1 MKTFVFTLLFFLTLP
16 MSYAGIIQGRVYDEI
31 NNEAIFG
38 ATVIVQGTSI
48 GAVTD
53 LDGNF
58 IINDLEPNLYNI
70 EVSYLGYETKVIFEL
85 QVTNAVPVRL
95 NIGMRESST
104 ELETITVTSS
114 PFRRSSESPLS
125 LNTIGLNEIQRSPG
139 GNRDISRVVQLL
151 PGVSTGVAFRNDLLI
166 RGGAPSEN
174 RFYLDDVE
182 VPVINHF
189 TTQGASGGSNGL
201 INVDFINSVDFY
213 SGAFP
218 AQRGNALSSVFE
230 FTQREGRTDRV
241 GMIATVGA
249 SDLGLTLEGP
259 LGKSK
264 KTSFLMSARRSYLQ
278 LLFKAI
284 GLPFLPTY
292 NDFQMKVIHKFNAKN
307 DLTFIGLGAIDNF
320 VLNLDRNETEDEQF
334 LLGSLPYFD
343 QWNYTTGLRYRH
355 FTTNGTIVVVAS
367 RSMLGNRV
375 FKYSNNENDNPAA
388 LLFDLNAREAEN
400 KLRLE
405 HTFRKG
411 GYKISY
417 GVNYE
422 YARYA
427 NTTFRRFFISE
438 GVPAET
444 YEALLKMQKYGF
456 YGQVSKR
463 FFSDKLSLS
472 AGLRADGNN
481 YNSNMANLFR
491 QLSPRLSASYSFNEA
506 FAISA
511 NAGIY
516 YQLPV
521 YTLLGYEDESGQRLN
536 QEALKYI
543 RSNHVVGG
551 FSYTTTTNTKF
562 SLEGFYKRYRNYPM
576 LTNKGI
582 SFANEGGDYGV
593 VGDEP
598 ADASSEGKA
607 YGAEFFVQQKLYKNL
622 FGILSYTYYRSL
634 FTDTTGQFKPANW
647 DNRHVLNISFGY
659 KFKRNWELGARW
671 FIRGGAPY
679 TPFDVALSATQGIW
693 DARGQGLLD
702 YTQINELRLDPYTQL
717 DVRVD
722 KKWFFKKWNLQL
734 YLDIT
739 NIYNSQQSLPPTLT
753 VERDVNGQP
762 IPDPDD
768 PLRYKT
774 KLLNSDAGTLLPTI
788 GVVISL

>member
-1 MKTFVFTLLFFLTLP
+1 MKTSIFTLLFFLTLP
-16 MSYAGIIQGRVYDEI
+16 MSYAGVIQGRVYDEI

-58 IINDLEPNLYNI
+58 IISDLEPNLYNI

-104 ELETITVTSS
+104 ELETITITSS

-201 INVDFINSVDFY
+201 INVDFINNVDFY

-218 AQRGNALSSVFE
+218 AQRGNALSSIFA

-259 LGKSK
+259 LSKSK

-278 LLFKAI
+278 LLFNAI

-292 NDFQMKVIHKFNAKN
+292 NDFQMKVTHKFNAKN

-343 QWNYTTGLRYRH
+343 QWNYTTGLRYRR
-355 FTTNGTIVVVAS
+355 FTTNGTILLVAS

-388 LLFDLNAREAEN
+388 LLFDLNSREAEN
-400 KLRLE
+400 KLRYE
-405 HTFRKG
+405 HTFRKA

-422 YARYA
+422 YARYI

-491 QLSPRLSASYSFNEA
+491 QLSPRLSASYAFNEA
-506 FAISA
+506 FSVSA

-543 RSNHVVGG
+543 RSNHLVGG

-679 TPFDVALSATQGIW
+679 TPFDIALSSTQGIW

-722 KKWFFKKWNLQL
+722 KKWFFQKWNLQL

-739 NIYNSQQSLPPTLT
+739 NIYNSQQALPPNLT
-753 VERDVNGQP
+753 VERYANGQP
-762 IPDPDD
+762 LPDPND

-774 KLLNSDAGTLLPTI
+774 KLLNADAGTLLPTI

>member
-1 MKTFVFTLLFFLTLP
+1 MRYILSFLGILGLFHV
-16 MSYAGIIQGRVYDEI
+16 SYGGIIQGRVFDEI
-31 NNEAIFG
+31 NNEPIFG
-38 ATVIVQGTSI
+38 ANVVVQGKGV

-53 LDGNF
+53 IEGKFL
-58 IINDLEPNLYNI
+58 ISDLEPNLYNI
-70 EVSYLGYETKVIFEL
+70 EVSYLGYETRRIVEL
-85 QVTNAVPVRL
+85 QVTNAVPVVL
-95 NIGMRESST
+95 NIGLREVST
-104 ELETITVTSS
+104 ELATITVTSS
-114 PFRRSSESPLS
+114 PFRRPAESPVS

-151 PGVSTGVAFRNDLLI
+151 PGVSSGVAFRNDLLI

-264 KTSFLMSARRSYLQ
+264 KTTFLMSARRSYLQ

-292 NDFQMKVIHKFNAKN
+292 NDFQAKVIHKFNAKN
-307 DLTFIGLGAIDNF
+307 DLTFIGLGAVDNF
-320 VLNLDRNETEDEQF
+320 VLNLDRNETEDERY

-355 FTTNGTIVVVAS
+355 FTSNGTVLFVAS
-367 RSMLGNRV
+367 RSMLGNRI
-375 FKYSNNENDNPAA
+375 FKYQNNQNDNSAA
-388 LLFDLNAREAEN
+388 LLFDVNAQEAEN
-400 KLRLE
+400 KLRFE
-405 HTFRKG
+405 HTLRKF

-417 GVNYE
+417 GANYE
-422 YARYA
+422 YARYT
-427 NTTFRRFFISE
+427 NTTFRRFFVSE
-438 GVPAET
+438 GIPAET
-444 YEALLKMQKYGF
+444 YAALLKMQKYGL
-456 YGQVSKR
+456 YAQVSKR

-491 QLSPRLSASYSFNEA
+491 QLSPRLSASYALNEA
-506 FAISA
+506 IDISA

-521 YTLLGYEDESGQRLN
+521 YTLLGYEDENGQRLN
-536 QEALKYI
+536 QNFLRYI
-543 RSNHVVGG
+543 RSDHLVGG
-551 FSYTTTTNTKF
+551 LSYTTTTNTKF
-562 SLEGFYKRYRNYPM
+562 SVEGFYKRYTNYPM
-576 LTNKGI
+576 LLNKGI
-582 SFANEGGDYGV
+582 SFANEGGDYGI

-598 ADASSEGKA
+598 ADASSEGKS
-607 YGAEFFVQQKLYKNL
+607 YGVEIFVQQKLYKNF
-622 FGILSYTYYRSL
+622 FGILSYTFYRSL
-634 FTDTTGQFKPANW
+634 FTDTTGVFKPANW
-647 DNRHVLNISFGY
+647 DNRHVLNLSFGY

-671 FIRGGAPY
+671 FIRGGAPF
-679 TPFDVALSATQGIW
+679 TPFDIPLSATRGIW
-693 DARGQGLLD
+693 DARGQGVLD
-702 YTQINELRLDPYTQL
+702 YTRINEQRLNAYSQL

-739 NIYNSQQSLPPTLT
+739 NLYNAQQNLPPNLT
-753 VERDVNGQP
+753 VERDAAGQP
-762 IPDPDD
+762 LVDPED
-768 PLRYKT
+768 PLRYQT
-774 KLLNSDAGTLLPTI
+774 KLLRNDAGTLLPTV